1 MKKMKKLVAL
11 LLAVTTVLGTSLTTF
26 AAKPAATDK
35 VLVTVT
41 NVESGAEVT
50 AYQIIEGAYGGN
62 GFLGYKEA
70 KPTTGTL
77 ELFTSD
83 YLTEESDLPTS
94 SEVTDIAAKINAGT
108 LVLANSVELDETE
121 STADVTSYT
130 ANLTAGYWVVLVR
143 GTVHVYNPM
152 LVGVYYKTD
161 ESGDDN
167 SLVPDVEVDAT
178 DHWTLVTNNAY
189 AKSSEP
195 SIEKTASV
203 QTQHVG
209 ETVDFTITTT
219 IPDYSEEYDSA
230 VFTVTDKLTHLV
242 LTTGE
247 ITVSIDGEE
256 VTNPNGIF
264 KITGNT
270 KDSTTFTIAFEK
282 DWLLER
288 EADSDIA
295 ANAGKSIEITYT
307 GTVTEEAVNDEAA
320 ENEAVLTYT
329 HNPGEHDGKD
339 KDIEK
344 VYSFDIDAG
353 VTKQVI
359 TKVKEDAAKPLA
371 GATFKLY
378 TNIACTEEYEYSNTA
393 TNDDLTEDGVVSDAE
408 GQLHISGLNVGT
420 YYLKETIAP
429 NGYSLN
435 DTIYKI
441 VIAAEIDNDTDE
453 LESWSIV
460 VTPVVKDAQG
470 NYEEQT
476 EEAAANN
483 FTIESGAIKVNDDK
497 DDSTEDGINETQ
509 VMNLKLV
516 SLPSTGGIGTTIFTI
531 AGCGIMITAAGLF
544 FVNRRKDK
552 S

>member
-1 MKKMKKLVAL
+1 MKKMKKIIAL
-11 LLAVTTVLGTSLTTF
+11 LLTATMVLGISLTTF
-26 AAKPAATDK
+26 AAKPAATDE

-41 NVESGAEVT
+41 NVEPGAEVT

-70 KPTTGTL
+70 TPTTGTL

-83 YLTEESDLPTS
+83 YLTEEADLPTS

-108 LVLANSVELDETE
+108 LVLANSVELDEAE
-121 STADVTSYT
+121 STADITSYT

-143 GTVHVYNPM
+143 GTVHIYNPM
-152 LVGVYYKTD
+152 LVGVYYRTD

-195 SIEKTASV
+195 FIEKTASV

-209 ETVDFTITTT
+209 ETVDFTITTA

-264 KITGNT
+264 TITGNA
-270 KDSTTFTIAFEK
+270 KDSTTFTIAFES

-288 EADSDIA
+288 AADSDIA

-307 GTVTEEAVNDEAA
+307 GTVTEEAINDEAA

-353 VTKQVI
+353 VTKRVI

-429 NGYSLN
+429 KGYSLN

-441 VIAAEIDNDTDE
+441 VIAAEIDDETDE

-460 VTPVVKDAQG
+460 VTPVVKNIFG
-470 NYEEQT
+470 NYEEKT
-476 EEAAANN
+476 EEAAANK
-483 FTIESGAIKVNDDK
+483 FTIESGVIKVNDDK
-497 DDSTEDGINETQ
+497 DDSTEDGMNETQ

-531 AGCGIMITAAGLF
+531 AGCGIMIAAAGLF
-544 FVNRRKDK
+544 FINRRKSK